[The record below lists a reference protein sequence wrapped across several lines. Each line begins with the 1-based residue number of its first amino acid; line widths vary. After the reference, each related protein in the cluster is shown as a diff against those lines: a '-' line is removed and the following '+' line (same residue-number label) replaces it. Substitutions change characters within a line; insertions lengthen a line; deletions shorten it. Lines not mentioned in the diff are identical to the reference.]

1 MRRRL
6 TPPCVARVNAS
17 VLHSSRYCRAVYV
30 EHSARSARSRHGPRQ
45 VHGGSTVSI
54 EPPLHHP
61 TSPPIFGTHRTHHPW
76 GAASVNLDA
85 LLTHIDTYVYKTL
98 VFEGSPLGSFSCV
111 RYVNLSAGKDEETPV
126 TCSLQTFRAIS
137 FAGRIPKGVKR
148 PLSCMSREST
158 LYTDHNKV

>member
-85 LLTHIDTYVYKTL
+85 LLTHTL
-98 VFEGSPLGSFSCV
+98 TCQREKMKK
-111 RYVNLSAGKDEETPV
+111 RLSRAHCQLSSVP
-126 TCSLQTFRAIS
+126 SLSQCQR
-137 FAGRIPKGVKR
+137 RIPKGAKR
-148 PLSCMSREST
+148 PPSCMSREFT
-158 LYTDHNKV
+158 LFIDRS